1 MLGVAQFS
9 VALAVGAG
17 MVLPANAYK
26 AANVIRVDNSAYASG
41 GSMNDVTRRANDI
54 IASNNALK
62 VASTVC
68 EISESGG
75 SNGSDSSSVVADY
88 GRSLKDALPYIIRQ
102 DILFDADTLPYDK
115 AIIKSALVECT
126 NQSSLT
132 ESELASLGDLYF
144 YLSYFIVGLDQ
155 QEAEP
160 ERDMFEEQRV
170 EGLALRSEW
179 KSAIARRP
187 RSKISQFIAR
197 WVKPNA

>member
-9 VALAVGAG
+9 TAVAVGAG
-17 MVLPANAYK
+17 MVVPVSAYK
-26 AANVIRVDNSAYASG
+26 TADIIRVDNSAYAG
-41 GSMNDVTRRANDI
+41 GESMNDLARRANDI
-54 IASNNALK
+54 ISSNRALQ

-68 EISESGG
+68 QNSETDGG
-75 SNGSDSSSVVADY
+75 FGSIIADY
-88 GRSLKDALPYIIRQ
+88 GRSLKGPLAFIIRQ
-102 DILFDADTLPYDK
+102 DIVFDADVLPYDK
-115 AIIKSALVECT
+115 ATIKSALVECAK
-126 NQSSLT
+126 QSSLT

-144 YLSYFIVGLDQ
+144 YLSYFIVGLEQ
-155 QEAEP
+155 QEAGP
-160 ERDMFEEQRV
+160 ERDTFEEQRV

>member
-1 MLGVAQFS
+1 MPGVAQFTT
-9 VALAVGAG
+9 ALAVGAG
-17 MVLPANAYK
+17 MVVPVNAYK
-26 AANVIRVDNSAYASG
+26 TANAMRVDNSAYASG
-41 GSMNDVTRRANDI
+41 ESMNDVARRAEDI
-54 IASNNALK
+54 IASNSALK

-68 EISESGG
+68 ERSETGDGNGRDFSG
-75 SNGSDSSSVVADY
+75 VVADY
-88 GRSLKDALPYIIRQ
+88 GRSLKGPLAFIIRQ
-102 DILFDADTLPYDK
+102 DILFDADVLPYDK
-115 AIIKSALVECT
+115 ATIKSALVECA

-132 ESELASLGDLYF
+132 DSKLASLGDLYF

-160 ERDMFEEQRV
+160 ERDTFEEQRV

-179 KSAIARRP
+179 KTAIARRP